1 MTTITVLGSGNVAH
15 HLILNIL
22 KHDSLSLQQIYA
34 RNEHHLTDIVSK
46 DLITTDIRNLKSADI
61 FIIAVSDNAISEISN
76 AIEVPNQF
84 VVHVSGNT
92 PMQAIDSKH
101 RPGVLYMLQT
111 FSKDKDVDF
120 SKIPFCLEAREK
132 SDLKLLED
140 ISLKFSERIYFID
153 SNQRQA
159 IHLAAVFVNNFSNH
173 MYALGE
179 EVCKEHDVPFEILK
193 PLILETAQKIES
205 LDPIKAQTGPA
216 IRKDSQTISR
226 HLEIIKDTNKKDIYT
241 LITKSIQRK

>member
-34 RNEHHLTDIVSK
+34 RNEHQLTDLVSK
-46 DLITTDIRNLKSADI
+46 ELITTDIKKLKPADI
-61 FIIAVSDNAISEISN
+61 FIIAVNDNAIAEISN
-76 AIEVPNQF
+76 AIEISNQF

-92 PMQAIDSKH
+92 PMNVINPKH

-120 SKIPFCLEAREK
+120 SKIPFCLEASHK
-132 SDLKLLED
+132 SDLNLLED
-140 ISLKFSERIYFID
+140 IALKFSERIYFIN
-153 SNQRQA
+153 SSQRQA

-173 MYALGE
+173 MYTLGE
-179 EVCKEHDVPFEILK
+179 EVCKENAVPFEILK

-205 LDPIKAQTGPA
+205 LDPVKAQTGPA
-216 IRKDSQTISR
+216 IRNDSQTISR
-226 HLEIIKDTNKKDIYT
+226 HLEILKDTNKKDIYS